1 MFDPDEYQLL
11 DFGENEKL
19 ESFGGIVVR
28 RETPSAF
35 GDRELS
41 SQWENAQL
49 RLGQVGENLQWE
61 GKPPADW
68 QIRFQE
74 RAFLLRQTPTG
85 QIGVF
90 PEQATTWDW
99 IAQCPYDLNGT
110 KALNLFAYT
119 GGTTLALAD
128 RGANVVHLDAAK
140 SVIKWARLN
149 AQYSAMEGASIRWIF
164 EDALTF
170 VQREIKRGNR
180 YEIVIA
186 DPPSFGR
193 GPNGET
199 WKIQR
204 DLPRLLEGIAEL
216 SEGRCKL
223 FLISCHTPG
232 FDAEKLKSLASIAFG
247 RKKKLIESLELSIP
261 ASTGRRLPS
270 GSCARWFQP

>member
-1 MFDPDEYQLL
+1 MFDPAEYQLL

-19 ESFGGIVVR
+19 ESFGGVVVR
-28 RETPSAF
+28 RETPSAL
-35 GDRELS
+35 GDRVLS
-41 SQWENAQL
+41 SQWENARI
-49 RLGQVGENLQWE
+49 RLDRLNEKLHWTGNSPPDWQVGY
-61 GKPPADW
+61 
-68 QIRFQE
+68 QE
-74 RAFLLRQTPTG
+74 RVFLLRQTPTG

-90 PEQATTWDW
+90 PEQATNWDW
-99 IAQCPYDLNGT
+99 IAQCPGNLSGA

-128 RGANVVHLDAAK
+128 RGATVVHLDAAK
-140 SVIKWARLN
+140 SVINWAKRN
-149 AQYSAMEGASIRWIF
+149 VEHSAMEGASIRWIF

-170 VQREIKRGNR
+170 VQREIKRGNK
-180 YEIVIA
+180 YDIVVA

-204 DLPRLLEGIAEL
+204 DLAELLEGLAQL
-216 SEGRCKL
+216 TDGRCKM
-223 FLISCHTPG
+223 FLISCHTIG
-232 FDAEKLKSLASIAFG
+232 FDAETLKSLASKAFG
-247 RKKKLIESLELSIP
+247 RKKNLIESFELSIK